1 MLMLQDLSGVF
12 YTPYQLA
19 RGVSP
24 DIQAE
29 IVRYLYE
36 ALEGAS
42 ECCVP
47 QLCGVVVS
55 RVDIKPVVEP
65 LRSRLHAAIEGNPW
79 LRTGGIDF
87 EDGLMLEDDYVFH
100 PLYFRE
106 LGALAAFFAHGNW
119 GTRTAVV
126 WADLMF
132 VQQVNGGDEWATYKI
147 TDEVIA
153 QFESVT
159 MQAVMDAGDFVAR
172 MHDMRDATLEECRAL
187 KYRRSTD

>member
-12 YTPYQLA
+12 YTPYQLV
-19 RGVSP
+19 GGMPP
-24 DIQAE
+24 DVQAE
-29 IVRYLYE
+29 VVRYIYD
-36 ALEGAS
+36 ALEAAS

-47 QLCGVVVS
+47 QLCGAAVS

-79 LRTGGIDF
+79 LCQGGIGF

-106 LGALAAFFAHGNW
+106 LGALAAFFANGNW
-119 GTRTAVV
+119 ATRTAAV
-126 WADLMF
+126 WEDLMF
-132 VQQVNGGDEWATYKI
+132 VQQVDGGDEWATYKI
-147 TDEVIA
+147 TDEVIV
-153 QFESVT
+153 QFESIT
-159 MQAVMDAGDFVAR
+159 MQAIMDDGRFVTKL
-172 MHDMRDATLEECRAL
+172 HDMRDATLEECRAL